1 MQKKIRF
8 LNFIVIS
15 SIIIILFSYR
25 DFLYTIKLMIF
36 HFYNYQ
42 MLPLDP
48 YYKIILKY
56 AGIID
61 ENFRFPWE
69 WRIIPNLINWM
80 VYEVIPCVK
89 PTIIPKEITNTTYCS
104 IWSISLVNFFA
115 GIFSQVLLC
124 YYCATKLNRDIYESL
139 FIIFVSY
146 FLIKYLDP
154 FGVDKISFLFLI
166 IFLFFSQ
173 SRFAYF
179 FIIISIFFNDK
190 SLLFITSYYFCLNL
204 DYKNINKILTNKKFL
219 LSFFISLIYAI
230 YTTSIILGINSEE
243 VSYNYLS
250 FHGLVNSLIPILISI
265 FAFIYNFNNSKLLGE
280 FNLNKN
286 FLFLILIFLSSGILL
301 GGPGNTG
308 RYLIYGSLPFIP
320 LLNFQIIK
328 ILKSVI
334 EISKKKY

>member
-8 LNFIVIS
+8 LKFITIS
-15 SIIIILFSYR
+15 SIIILLFSYR

-56 AGIID
+56 SGVIN

-69 WRIIPNLINWM
+69 WRVIPNFINWI
-80 VYEVIPCVK
+80 VYEIVPCVR
-89 PTIIPKEITNTTYCS
+89 PMIVPVEITSQTYCS

-115 GIFSQVLLC
+115 GIMSQVLLC
-124 YYCATKLNRDIYESL
+124 YYAFKKLNRDVYESIFL
-139 FIIFVSY
+139 IFISY
-146 FLIKYLDP
+146 FLIKFLDP
-154 FGVDKISFLFLI
+154 FGVDRISFLFLI

-173 SRFAYF
+173 SPFAYI
-179 FIIISIFFNDK
+179 FIIILIFFNDK
-190 SLLFITSYYFCLNL
+190 SLLFITSYYFCTNIDFKNL
-204 DYKNINKILTNKKFL
+204 NKILSNKKFL

-230 YTTSIILGINSEE
+230 FTITLILGINSDE
-243 VSYNYLS
+243 VVYNYFS
-250 FHGLVNSLIPILISI
+250 FHGLVNSIIPLLISI
-265 FAFIYNFNNSKLLGE
+265 FAFIYNFDNSKILKK

-286 FLFLILIFLSSGILL
+286 FLFLILIFLASGLLL
-301 GGPGNTG
+301 GGPGNAG
-308 RYLIYGSLPFIP
+308 RYMIYGSIPFIP

-328 ILKSVI
+328 II
-334 EISKKKY
+334 KKILNLNS